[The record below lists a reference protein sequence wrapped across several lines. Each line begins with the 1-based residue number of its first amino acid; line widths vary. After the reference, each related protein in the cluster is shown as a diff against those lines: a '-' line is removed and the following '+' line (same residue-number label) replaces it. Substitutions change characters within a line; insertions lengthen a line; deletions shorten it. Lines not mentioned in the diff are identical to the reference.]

1 MSKQHRL
8 TSLITV
14 FVFLGLLLSG
24 IQTAKSAPADL
35 DAPFDAINSQPEV
48 EPDIAAETIVVPF
61 RSGIG
66 GVQTTRSFAGPVT
79 VTVSHDLG
87 KIEARRR
94 INEGFEKFRS
104 SLTGGMMF
112 NFAEEWTG
120 EDQLSF
126 TARGLGQTIFGT
138 IDIFPQHIRIEATL
152 PNLLAGIAEAITGKM
167 EHEGKLLL
175 EKK

>member
-1 MSKQHRL
+1 MPR
-8 TSLITV
+8 
-14 FVFLGLLLSG
+14 
-24 IQTAKSAPADL
+24 
-35 DAPFDAINSQPEV
+35 
-48 EPDIAAETIVVPF
+48 
-61 RSGIG
+61 
-66 GVQTTRSFAGPVT
+66 PVT